1 MYLAVCINKV
11 SVCTCAR
18 TCVYMCASHID
29 LFIYICCMVTNLMSS
44 TARAACSADI
54 AVTITFSQGP
64 RTQALLEST
73 QGSLAMKSPNDPN
86 PWEVEKKISFFL
98 HSEVKP
104 IIGCR
109 IFLWDWNSKI
119 NLWPRA
125 SLCSLERISWLQL
138 EALAPHLFS
147 WSCSLLWFSFVV
159 LPDMPK
165 HLSS

>member
-1 MYLAVCINKV
+1 MVYLAVCMNKV
-11 SVCTCAR
+11 SVCTC
-18 TCVYMCASHID
+18 VYVRASHID
-29 LFIYICCMVTNLMSS
+29 LFIYVCWMVTNLMSS
-44 TARAACSADI
+44 TARAACSEDRA
-54 AVTITFSQGP
+54 ATIPFSRGP

-86 PWEVEKKISFFL
+86 SWEVEKRFLFFL

-119 NLWPRA
+119 NLWPGA

-138 EALAPHLFS
+138 EPLAPRPFS
-147 WSCSLLWFSFVV
+147 WSRSLLWCSFVV